1 MDQSNEA
8 FITVNGHAL
17 TKSQSMTV
25 RVALSSFLGILEGE
39 GIGDDEHGKR
49 MEAAYRARL
58 TEIFAL
64 MSPPSERKDTP

>member
-25 RVALSSFLGILEGE
+25 RVALSSFFGIL
-39 GIGDDEHGKR
+39 IGDDEHGKR